1 MFILIATNNFE
12 GYFRGLLTFCRCFHS
27 FIHVRANSPKLV
39 YLFNLFITNRLPP
52 STALFF
58 MQIRPIVIF
67 FFFSLPA
74 FAQQQDSTV
83 REPDPGFYEN
93 IQADQLPAFPGGPER
108 LRSYI
113 SSNLTVPYIR
123 LENDTTVVVTVDFVV
138 EHTGELSNIRVRNP
152 GFRQLD
158 KEVLLMFTRMPP
170 WEPGYLHRKPVSLN
184 VSLPITVNLGNTKRK
199 PYDVP
204 VPELSNLPQ
213 YRGGGQALAY
223 FIRKTLQYPAE
234 ARKAGIGGAV
244 TVEFLVMSN
253 GTVGNAGTLGEVIGY
268 GLEEEAVRIVE
279 KMPRW
284 IPAKLDGK
292 AVTAKHKVIIR
303 FEPPRSSAAQKEKTD

>member
-1 MFILIATNNFE
+1 MQ
-12 GYFRGLLTFCRCFHS
+12 
-27 FIHVRANSPKLV
+27 
-39 YLFNLFITNRLPP
+39 
-52 STALFF
+52 TALTA
-58 MQIRPIVIF
+58 IF
-67 FFFSLPA
+67 LFFSLSTL
-74 FAQQQDSTV
+74 AQQRDSIP

-93 IQADQLPAFPGGPER
+93 VQADQLPQFPGGPDK
-108 LRSYI
+108 LRAYI
-113 SSNLTVPYIR
+113 TTHLVVPYIR
-123 LENDTTVVVTVDFVV
+123 LANDTAVTVTVDFVV
-138 EHTGELSNIRVRNP
+138 EHTGEISNVRVPTP

-158 KEVLLMFTRMPP
+158 REVIALFTGMPA
-170 WEPGYLHRKPVSLN
+170 WQPGYLNRKPVSLN
-184 VSLPITVNLGNTKRK
+184 VSMPINVNLGNTMRK

-204 VPELSNLPQ
+204 TPELSNLPQ

-223 FIRKTLQYPAE
+223 FIRKNMRYPAE

-253 GTVGNAGTLGEVIGY
+253 GTVGNAGTLGDVIGY

-292 AVTAKHKVIIR
+292 PVTAKHKVIVR
-303 FEPPRSSAAQKEKTD
+303 FEPPRQSPAPKAKTD